1 MTPSFT
7 SYDVTITWRDGN
19 QSSLGTTVIRVSRG
33 TTSLNAAST
42 VSNSAS
48 ANVSLGS
55 AASSGAT
62 QTTTVTKNSVV
73 VKVTGFIINGSNWS
87 FK

>member
-7 SYDVTITWRDGN
+7 SYEVEIKFLNGTGSEIQKTTI
-19 QSSLGTTVIRVSRG
+19 VVSRT
-33 TTSLNAAST
+33 TTSLNAAT
-42 VSNSAS
+42 VKSGTSS
-48 ANVSLGS
+48 SGVSLGG

-62 QTTTVTKNSVV
+62 QTTTVTVNGVTC
-73 VKVTGFIINGSNWS
+73 KVTGFIINGSNWS

>member
-7 SYDVTITWRDGN
+7 TYDVTITWRDGN

-42 VSNSAS
+42 QSNSAGAS
-48 ANVSLGS
+48 VSLGS
-55 AASSGAT
+55 AASSGST